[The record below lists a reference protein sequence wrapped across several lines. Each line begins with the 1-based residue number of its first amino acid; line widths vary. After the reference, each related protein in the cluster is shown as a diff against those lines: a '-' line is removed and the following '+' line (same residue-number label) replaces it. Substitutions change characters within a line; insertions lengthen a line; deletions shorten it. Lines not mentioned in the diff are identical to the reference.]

1 MRGIILSGGTGTR
14 LAPITK
20 VISKQLLPI
29 YNQPMVYYP
38 LATLMSAGLREVLLI
53 TTARDLPMYQALLGD
68 GAQLGI
74 TLQYKTQEKAGGIAE
89 ALQLGENFVGSEAFV
104 LILGDNLFFGE
115 NMGKKIADAL
125 RRAQIGTST
134 VFGYPVDDP
143 YRFGVAELDK
153 DGKLLSIEE
162 KPACPKS
169 RYAVVGLY
177 VYAHQALNMA
187 KRLKPSPRGEL
198 EITDLNNLCLK
209 DSVLEMQ
216 LLDDGTVW
224 YDAGTPDSLLD
235 AGLFVRAQ
243 KAKNSGMCPTPVEI
257 AHRNGWIADNNRK
270 ERAF

>member
-1 MRGIILSGGTGTR
+1 MRGIILSGGMGTR
-14 LAPITK
+14 LYPVTK
-20 VISKQLLPI
+20 VISKQLLPV
-29 YNQPMVYYP
+29 YDRPMVYYP

-53 TTARDLPMYQALLGD
+53 TTVRDLPMYQALLGD
-68 GAQLGI
+68 GEQFGI

-89 ALQLGENFVGSEAFV
+89 ALLLGKNFIGSESLV

-125 RRAQIGTST
+125 RKTQTGSNT

-153 DGKLLSIEE
+153 NGKLLSIEE

-177 VYAHQALNMA
+177 VYANKALDMA
-187 KRLKPSPRGEL
+187 KRLQPSPRGEL

-209 DSVLEMQ
+209 DGVLEMQ

-224 YDAGTPDSLLD
+224 YDTGTADSLLE
-235 AGLFVRAQ
+235 AGMFVQTQ
-243 KAKNSGMCPTPVEI
+243 KAKNSVVCPTPEEI
-257 AHRNGWIADNNRK
+257 ALRNGWISDGSQLEA
-270 ERAF
+270 AF